1 MPSMSVRLA
10 HLDDLPMLL
19 AVDHLATKP
28 GTGRQAFISRA
39 VAENSCWI
47 VSLDD
52 TVVGYGVL
60 GYTFYTYGFISM
72 VYVEAGF
79 RRRGAAT
86 ALLQGLERACQTPKL
101 FTSTNMSNLPMQAL
115 LARQGY
121 ALSGVIHNLDEA
133 DLELVYFK
141 RVRKGT
147 GQLGSGEAADRSSV

>member
-1 MPSMSVRLA
+1 MPSANVRLA
-10 HLDDLPMLL
+10 HLDDLPRLL
-19 AVDHLATKP
+19 AVDHLALRP

-39 VAENSCWI
+39 VAENSCW
-47 VSLDD
+47 VASLDE

-60 GYTFYTYGFISM
+60 GYTFYGNGFISM
-72 VYVEAGF
+72 VYVEMGH
-79 RRRGAAT
+79 RRRGVAT

-121 ALSGVIHNLDEA
+121 ALSGVIHNLNEA

-147 GQLGSGEAADRSSV
+147 GQLGMGEAADRS